1 MKGNRGFIKM
11 ILLIVIALIVLGFFG
26 YNLRDIVNKPVVHDN
41 LAYVW
46 GIVVYLW
53 NTFIVAPFV
62 WLYDKLQSILPAK

>member
-11 ILLIVIALIVLGFFG
+11 ILLIVVALIVLGFFG

-53 NTFIVAPFV
+53 NSFIVAPV
-62 WLYDKLQSILPAK
+62 MWLWDKVQGILPS